1 MVLPKFRLI
10 LPKNFSIPPEEI
22 VFSLQAIWEF
32 LPKNLDLEVEARSSL
47 PRGHTFAEACY
58 DEFKKRADLFC
69 DEQTRSLCIGET
81 SDDALASH
89 CDYFAELRLLA
100 EEYLEALSS

>member
-1 MVLPKFRLI
+1 MFFLRTI
-10 LPKNFSIPPEEI
+10 R
-22 VFSLQAIWEF
+22 EF

-81 SDDALASH
+81 SDDSLASH
-89 CDYFAELRLLA
+89 CDYFAELRFLA

>member
-1 MVLPKFRLI
+1 M
-10 LPKNFSIPPEEI
+10 
-22 VFSLQAIWEF
+22 FSLRTIREF

-47 PRGHTFAEACY
+47 PRGHTFAEPCY

>member
-1 MVLPKFRLI
+1 M
-10 LPKNFSIPPEEI
+10 
-22 VFSLQAIWEF
+22 FSLRTIREF

-81 SDDALASH
+81 SDDSLASH